1 MAPRIISV
9 LNGKGGVGKTTTA
22 VNLAATLSTTRR
34 RVLLVD
40 TDPQASAAWWASR
53 GGALPS
59 EVATEQ
65 DPAFLARLRSIQ
77 GVDLVVVDSP
87 PRLDSA
93 GLQAVAGAS
102 DYVILPTP
110 PAPMD
115 MAALI
120 ATIQTIVAPLKVR
133 HRVLL
138 TRVHASRQNEALD
151 VLAMLESREVPAFH
165 AFVRDYVAHERA
177 SLAGVAVAAWK
188 GPRAKEAA
196 DDYRRVANELLRDE
210 VLRGTA

>member
-1 MAPRIISV
+1 MAPRIISLV
-9 LNGKGGVGKTTTA
+9 NGKGGVGKTTSA

-34 RVLLVD
+34 KVLLVD
-40 TDPQASAAWWASR
+40 TDPQASAAWWSQR
-53 GGALPS
+53 GSGLPFD
-59 EVATEQ
+59 VVTEQ
-65 DPAFLARLRSIQ
+65 DPAYLARLRSIP
-77 GVDLVVVDSP
+77 GVDLIVVDSP

-93 GLQAVAGAS
+93 GLRAVAAVS

-120 ATIQTIVAPLKVR
+120 QTIGEIVAPLGVK

-138 TRVHASRQNEALD
+138 TRVDASRTNEALD
-151 VLAMLESREVPAFH
+151 VLAMLESRGVPAFH
-165 AFVRDYVAHERA
+165 AFVRAYVAHERA
-177 SLAGVAVAAWK
+177 SLAGVAVAAHK

-196 DDYRRVANELLRDE
+196 DDYRRVANE
-210 VLRGTA
+210 VLRELA